1 MESMN
6 LPGML
11 TPDIGLI
18 FWMALAFIIVLL
30 ILAKFGFPAII
41 KMVEERQQF
50 ISESLTNARKANEEL
65 ASIQAKGEKI
75 LCEAREEQAKIV
87 KDAMATRDAMIKEAK
102 AKASAEGEKLLQ
114 EAKAQIQVEKE
125 NALREIRSQSFLS
138 KLLNN
143 SSWSSS
149 RMTTSRKPISTAF
162 LIKSRNN
169 QTNRNGHRNCI
180 LEICQSTSAIC
191 R

>member
-87 KDAMATRDAMIKEAK
+87 KDAMATRDAMIKEAE

-125 NALREIRSQSFLS
+125 NALREIRSQVAELS
-138 KLLNN
+138 IQIAEQLVMEQLKDDYKQETYINSLLD
-143 SSWSSS
+143 
-149 RMTTSRKPISTAF
+149 KIE
-162 LIKSRNN
+162 K
-169 QTNRNGHRNCI
+169 
-180 LEICQSTSAIC
+180 
-191 R
+191 

>member
-65 ASIQAKGEKI
+65 ASIQAKREKI

-87 KDAMATRDAMIKEAK
+87 KAMMEDTYLYL
-102 AKASAEGEKLLQ
+102 G
-114 EAKAQIQVEKE
+114 
-125 NALREIRSQSFLS
+125 
-138 KLLNN
+138 
-143 SSWSSS
+143 
-149 RMTTSRKPISTAF
+149 
-162 LIKSRNN
+162 
-169 QTNRNGHRNCI
+169 
-180 LEICQSTSAIC
+180 
-191 R
+191 